1 MDKTKE
7 TGNQVYRSYKDRLFR
22 MVFRE
27 KKELLGLYNAVNGTS
42 YTDPEALTVVTL
54 ENAIYM
60 NMKNDLAV
68 VMDFYMDLYEHQ
80 STYNPNIPLRN
91 LHYVAKESVKL
102 EWWADN
108 LWETARKDTDTALF
122 RVL

>member
-42 YTDPEALTVVTL
+42 YTDPEASGGAYRRDTGKRHLH
-54 ENAIYM
+54 
-60 NMKNDLAV
+60 
-68 VMDFYMDLYEHQ
+68 EH
-80 STYNPNIPLRN
+80 
-91 LHYVAKESVKL
+91 E
-102 EWWADN
+102 E
-108 LWETARKDTDTALF
+108 
-122 RVL
+122 

>member
-42 YTDPEALTVVTL
+42 YTDPEAFTVVTL

-80 STYNPNIPLRN
+80 STYNPNRI
-91 LHYVAKESVKL
+91 
-102 EWWADN
+102 
-108 LWETARKDTDTALF
+108 F
-122 RVL
+122 RFATCIMWQGSCAAGAVVGQFMGDSS

>member
-60 NMKNDLAV
+60 NM
-68 VMDFYMDLYEHQ
+68 
-80 STYNPNIPLRN
+80 
-91 LHYVAKESVKL
+91 
-102 EWWADN
+102 
-108 LWETARKDTDTALF
+108 
-122 RVL
+122 

>member
-42 YTDPEALTVVTL
+42 YTDPEALPVVTL
-54 ENAIYM
+54 ANAIYM
-60 NMKNDLAV
+60 NMKSSWIFTWICMSIRAPITRISRSATCIMWQRSCEVGV
-68 VMDFYMDLYEHQ
+68 VGGQFMGD
-80 STYNPNIPLRN
+80 S
-91 LHYVAKESVKL
+91 S
-102 EWWADN
+102 
-108 LWETARKDTDTALF
+108 
-122 RVL
+122 